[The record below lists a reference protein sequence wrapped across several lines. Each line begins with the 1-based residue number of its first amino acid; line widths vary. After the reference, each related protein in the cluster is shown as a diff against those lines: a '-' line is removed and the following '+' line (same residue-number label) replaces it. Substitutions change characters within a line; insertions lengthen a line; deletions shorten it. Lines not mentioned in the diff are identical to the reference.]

1 VREEN
6 KDAVL
11 LREDVGETF
20 LSSPSLAFEI
30 ERTRLSENIN
40 DVIAVMQLRARRERK
55 RKRQRERER
64 EREREKKDN
73 YTSNCP
79 AWFISGSFL
88 AHEIL

>member
-11 LREDVGETF
+11 LREDLGETF

-30 ERTRLSENIN
+30 GTRLSENIN
-40 DVIAVMQLRARRERK
+40 DVIAVMQLRARE

-64 EREREKKDN
+64 EGEERQ
-73 YTSNCP
+73 
-79 AWFISGSFL
+79 L
-88 AHEIL
+88 HE